1 MSNRRPPRLRCALVS
16 AVAITAVVAP
26 AAPARVAPE
35 AVSSD
40 RNPPPV
46 MVTDARDECPG
57 AVAVRGA
64 RRNHR

>member
-1 MSNRRPPRLRCALVS
+1 MSHHRSPRLHRALVV
-16 AVAITAVVAP
+16 AVVVAVTAVVAP

-46 MVTDARDECPG
+46 MVPGARDRAPATCRP
-57 AVAVRGA
+57 R
-64 RRNHR
+64 H